1 MKKNVSKTG
10 IMIST
15 IMAVAGLSAATT
27 CGSITGLIV
36 GLAIAPIVALWSA
49 APAIENMVR

>member
-15 IMAVAGLSAATT
+15 IMAVAGLSAATY
-27 CGSITGLIV
+27 GSITGLIV